1 MRYVSSAVTA
11 AAGGAARAVG
21 YHGTLHIGGRYLYV
35 DVLGTLCVKR
45 MTVEKRHAV
54 KGDDEGGR
62 VWAVGVLLADV
73 AAFFLVAGW
82 FRFQVCLHV
91 VCAVATRCFT

>member
-1 MRYVSSAVTA
+1 MRYVSSAVT

-45 MTVEKRHAV
+45 MTVENRHAV
-54 KGDDEGGR
+54 IGDDEGGR

-73 AAFFLVAGW
+73 AGCFLVAGW
-82 FRFQVCLHV
+82 FRFQLCLRV
-91 VCAVATRCFT
+91 GNKVFS